1 MPRYDRAG
9 AMSDL
14 TLHGYWRSSASYRVR
29 IALALKGV
37 DYAQVTHDLRSGAQR
52 APDYRALA
60 PQGLVPALV
69 DGDSVLTQSGAI
81 LEWIEAR
88 WAQPALLPADPGD
101 AAIVRAMAGIIACD
115 IHPLGNLRVLQAL
128 RQDFGADEDQV
139 RAWIARWTG
148 EGLAALETLVARH
161 GGTHAFGDAP
171 SFADCHIVPQLYNAR
186 RFGVDLT
193 PFPRLCAVDAA
204 ACALPA
210 FAAAHPDRQ
219 PDADA

>member
-1 MPRYDRAG
+1 MTCA
-9 AMSDL
+9 A
-14 TLHGYWRSSASYRVR
+14 V
-29 IALALKGV
+29 
-37 DYAQVTHDLRSGAQR
+37 RSGAQR

-60 PQGLVPALV
+60 PQGLVPAMV
-69 DGDSVLTQSGAI
+69 ADDTVLTQSGAI

-88 WAQPALLPADPGD
+88 WPQPPLLPADPGE

-128 RQDFGADEDQV
+128 RQDLGADEDQV
-139 RAWIARWTG
+139 RAWIGRWTG

-161 GGTHAFGDAP
+161 GGTHAFEDSP